1 MLQVA
6 KNFCAVALTCMAV
19 AFTVSAQ
26 TLGDDQYKP
35 TVGQSGKDV
44 VWVPSPDQL
53 VEKMLRTAQVT
64 DKDLV
69 YDLGAGDGKIAI
81 AAALYHGA
89 SAVGIEYNPDMAA
102 LAQRNVERS
111 GLKDKVR
118 IIRGDIFEEDF
129 SSATVVTLYLLP
141 QLNIRLKPIL
151 QKMKPGTRVVSNS
164 FNMGDWLPEE
174 TIETDRGRGYFWIIP
189 ARIEGQWSVQLGG
202 QTGQLSLQQKDQ
214 MFDGTL
220 ILQGQS
226 HKLAKGRLRGSEFS
240 FEYPRGD
247 GSVAKV
253 TGQVEAGRLQ
263 AQQQVLSA
271 AVPMSAQKQ

>member
-1 MLQVA
+1 MRHVGKHFWA
-6 KNFCAVALTCMAV
+6 TALLGLSL

-53 VEKMLRTAQVT
+53 IDKMLRTAQVT

-69 YDLGAGDGKIAI
+69 FDLGAGDGKIAI
-81 AAALYHGA
+81 AAALNHGA
-89 SAVGIEYNPDMAA
+89 RAVGIEYNPEMAA
-102 LAQRNVERS
+102 LAQRNVERA

-118 IIRGDIFEEDF
+118 IIRGDIFVEDF

-141 QLNIRLKPIL
+141 QLNLRLKPIL

-164 FNMGDWLPEE
+164 FNMDDWLPEE
-174 TIETDRGRGYFWIIP
+174 TIETDRGRGFFWIIP
-189 ARIEGQWSVQLGG
+189 ARIEGQWAVQLGG
-202 QTGQLSLQQKDQ
+202 QSGQLRLQQRDQ

-220 ILQGQS
+220 TLQGQT
-226 HKLAKGRLRGSEFS
+226 HKLEKGRLRGSEFS
-240 FEYPRGD
+240 FEYQRGD

-253 TGQVEAGRLQ
+253 TGQVDAGRLQ

-271 AVPMSAQKQ
+271 ALPMSAQKQ

>member
-1 MLQVA
+1 MRQVGKHFWA
-6 KNFCAVALTCMAV
+6 TALLGLSL
-19 AFTVSAQ
+19 AFTASAQ

-35 TVGQSGKDV
+35 SVGQSGKDV

-53 VEKMLRTAQVT
+53 IDKMLRTAQVT

-81 AAALYHGA
+81 AAALNHGA
-89 SAVGIEYNPDMAA
+89 RAVGIEYNPEMAA
-102 LAQRNVERS
+102 LAQRNVERA

-118 IIRGDIFEEDF
+118 IIRGDIFVEDF

-141 QLNIRLKPIL
+141 QLNLRLKPIL

-164 FNMGDWLPEE
+164 FNMDDWLPEE

-189 ARIEGQWSVQLGG
+189 ARIEGQWAVQLGG
-202 QTGQLSLQQKDQ
+202 QSGQLRLQQRDQ
-214 MFDGTL
+214 MFEGTL
-220 ILQGQS
+220 TLQGQTY
-226 HKLAKGRLRGSEFS
+226 KLEKGRLRGSEFS

-253 TGQVEAGRLQ
+253 TGQVDAGRLQ

-271 AVPMSAQKQ
+271 ALPMSAQKQ

>member
-1 MLQVA
+1 MHPLNKRFFIFGLLGLCLGFATQ
-6 KNFCAVALTCMAV
+6 
-19 AFTVSAQ
+19 AQ

-53 VEKMLRTAQVT
+53 IDKMLRTAQVT

-81 AAALYHGA
+81 AAALNHGA
-89 SAVGIEYNPDMAA
+89 RAVGIEYNPEMAA
-102 LAQRNVERS
+102 LAQRNVERA

-141 QLNIRLKPIL
+141 QLNLRLKPIL

-164 FNMGDWLPEE
+164 FNMDDWLPEE
-174 TIETDRGRGYFWIIP
+174 TIETDRGRGFFWIIP
-189 ARIEGQWSVQLGG
+189 ARIEGQWTVQLGG
-202 QTGQLSLQQKDQ
+202 QTGQLNLQQKDQ
-214 MFDGTL
+214 MFEGSL
-220 ILQGQS
+220 NLQGQT
-226 HKLAKGRLRGSEFS
+226 HKVVKGRLRGSEFQ
-240 FEYPRGD
+240 FEYQRGD
-247 GSVAKV
+247 GSLAKV
-253 TGQVEAGRLQ
+253 SGSLDAGRMQ
-263 AQQQVLSA
+263 AQQQVLSP
-271 AVPMSAQKQ
+271 AVTLSGQKK

>member
-1 MLQVA
+1 MRHVGKHFWA
-6 KNFCAVALTCMAV
+6 TALLGLSL
-19 AFTVSAQ
+19 AFSASAQ
-26 TLGDDQYKP
+26 TMGDDQYKP

-44 VWVPSPDQL
+44 VWVPTPDQL
-53 VEKMLRTAQVT
+53 IDKMLRTAQVT

-81 AAALYHGA
+81 AAALNHGA
-89 SAVGIEYNPDMAA
+89 RAVGIEFNPEMAA
-102 LAQRNVERS
+102 LAQRNVERA

-118 IIRGDIFEEDF
+118 IIRGDIFVEDF

-141 QLNIRLKPIL
+141 QLNLRLKPIL

-164 FNMGDWLPEE
+164 FNMDDWTPDEN
-174 TIETDRGRGYFWIIP
+174 IDSDRGRGYFWIIP

-202 QTGQLSLQQKDQ
+202 QTGQLRLEQKDQ
-214 MFDGTL
+214 MFNGSL
-220 ILQGQS
+220 SVQGAS
-226 HKLAKGRLRGSEFS
+226 YKVEKGRLRGTEFS
-240 FEYPRGD
+240 FEYQRGD

-253 TGQVEAGRLQ
+253 TGNVDAGRLQ

-271 AVPMSAQKQ
+271 SVPLTAQKQ

>member
-1 MLQVA
+1 M
-6 KNFCAVALTCMAV
+6 
-19 AFTVSAQ
+19 
-26 TLGDDQYKP
+26 
-35 TVGQSGKDV
+35 

-53 VEKMLRTAQVT
+53 IDKMLRTAQVT

-69 YDLGAGDGKIAI
+69 FDLGAGDGKIAI
-81 AAALYHGA
+81 AAALNHGA
-89 SAVGIEYNPDMAA
+89 RAVGIEYNPEMAA
-102 LAQRNVERS
+102 LAQRNVERA

-118 IIRGDIFEEDF
+118 IIRGDIFVEDF

-141 QLNIRLKPIL
+141 QLNLRLKPIL

-164 FNMGDWLPEE
+164 FNMDDWLPEE

-189 ARIEGQWSVQLGG
+189 ARIEGQWAVQLGG
-202 QTGQLSLQQKDQ
+202 QSGQLRLQQRDQ
-214 MFDGTL
+214 MFEGTL
-220 ILQGQS
+220 TLQGQTY
-226 HKLAKGRLRGSEFS
+226 KLEKGRLRGSEFS

-253 TGQVEAGRLQ
+253 TGQVDAGRLQ

-271 AVPMSAQKQ
+271 ALPMSAQKQ

>member
-1 MLQVA
+1 MRNMGKRSFIISLLGLCLGISA
-6 KNFCAVALTCMAV
+6 P
-19 AFTVSAQ
+19 AQ

-53 VEKMLRTAQVT
+53 IEKMLRTAQVT

-89 SAVGIEYNPDMAA
+89 RAVGIEFNPEMAA
-102 LAQRNVERS
+102 LAQRNVERA
-111 GLKDKVR
+111 GLKDKVS
-118 IIRGDIFEEDF
+118 IIRGDIFAEDF

-141 QLNIRLKPIL
+141 QLNLRLKPIL

-164 FNMGDWLPEE
+164 FNMDDWVPDE
-174 TIETDRGRGYFWIIP
+174 TIEADRGRGYFWIIP
-189 ARIEGQWSVQLGG
+189 ARIEGQWTVQLGG

-214 MFDGTL
+214 MFDGSL
-220 ILQGQS
+220 SLLGQTY
-226 HKLAKGRLRGSEFS
+226 KVVKGRLRGSEFQ
-240 FEYPRGD
+240 FEYQRSD
-247 GSVAKV
+247 GSVAKAS
-253 TGQVEAGRLQ
+253 GRIDAGRLQ
-263 AQQQVLSA
+263 AQQQVLSP
-271 AVPMSAQKQ
+271 AVPLSAQKQ